1 MNRLLDQFPLRHGAH
16 SSPADGMCAM
26 ELVAWLAGEP
36 HTDEPE
42 CTCPV
47 IAAYV
52 RAVNDAIPT
61 DVQRERLLRPLVP
74 HLIRTRGTAADEQAR
89 GFVVVSAMVHEFV
102 PHLLETARFVTAA
115 QHLRVMAEI
124 TDADGAKAALAVMA
138 ERGVPLP
145 AARWVLLRASEGMAP
160 ARYVGTAAQ
169 MLRGSGRSA
178 MEMLARTAARLAGA
192 PAHRAPLAS

>member
-16 SSPADGMCAM
+16 SSPRDGMCAM

-36 HTDEPE
+36 HSDEPE
-42 CTCPV
+42 CACPV
-47 IAAYV
+47 LSAYV

-74 HLIRTRGTAADEQAR
+74 HLIRTRGSADDEQAR
-89 GFVVVSAMVHEFV
+89 GFAVVSAMVHDFV
-102 PHLLETARFVTAA
+102 PHLLERARYVTAA
-115 QHLRVMAEI
+115 QHLRVLAPI
-124 TDADGAKAALAVMA
+124 TDAEGARAVLRVL
-138 ERGVPLP
+138 EQRGVLLP

-169 MLRGSGRSA
+169 ILRGCGKPA
-178 MEMLARTAARLAGA
+178 MELLARTAARLIGA
-192 PAHRAPLAS
+192 PHRAPMAG